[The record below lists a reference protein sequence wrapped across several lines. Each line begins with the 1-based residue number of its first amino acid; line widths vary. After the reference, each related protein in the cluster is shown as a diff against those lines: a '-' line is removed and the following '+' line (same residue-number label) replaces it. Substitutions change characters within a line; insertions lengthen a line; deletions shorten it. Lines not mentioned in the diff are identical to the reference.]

1 MQDDREQAHDTG
13 AVEHDGPQYRAE
25 NESAAIR
32 CRKPAGHARTPS
44 RLRAPTQRVR
54 AGRFGPAALRTAV
67 DLRQSASFTNIHRGD
82 KIESEALRR
91 DADNKNL
98 ASKLF
103 ELGSSTE
110 RIAAMEG
117 LRAYAVLLTFIVH
130 FFGSWLVFVRRV
142 DVNAISP
149 LDASRTTDK
158 ILVWL
163 HLSPYG
169 VYLFFILSG
178 FLICRLVVQQRT
190 FSYRRYLLRRSLRIY
205 PAVLLALLLAAI
217 VLSRDGITGFL
228 TLPNILGN
236 VVFLNAIPQFHV
248 TPILHPTW
256 SLFYEVVFYIVFP
269 VVLALRW
276 LGPEALWRNPA
287 CMIVAGLVLVYTP
300 FLLGWGQALFL
311 LFFAGATAARF
322 DDGQLRAFA
331 ARLPDTLV
339 AACYVGVTSAIT
351 FRIVSDHVA
360 IWLYAIAGTLLT
372 IQACFG
378 SGWLNA
384 FFSLTPLRRFGN
396 VSYSFFL
403 VHVIVIHLVIAH
415 AVPWTVRSTGL
426 IPAVLVGIATAGLSF
441 LLAVIVFA
449 VAERPYFSRRP
460 AAGHPR

>member
-1 MQDDREQAHDTG
+1 
-13 AVEHDGPQYRAE
+13 
-25 NESAAIR
+25 
-32 CRKPAGHARTPS
+32 
-44 RLRAPTQRVR
+44 
-54 AGRFGPAALRTAV
+54 
-67 DLRQSASFTNIHRGD
+67 
-82 KIESEALRR
+82 
-91 DADNKNL
+91 
-98 ASKLF
+98 
-103 ELGSSTE
+103 
-110 RIAAMEG
+110 
-117 LRAYAVLLTFIVH
+117 
-130 FFGSWLVFVRRV
+130 
-142 DVNAISP
+142 
-149 LDASRTTDK
+149 
-158 ILVWL
+158 VWL

-426 IPAVLVGIATAGLSF
+426 VPALLVGIATAGLSF